1 MAYVTVSVV
10 GAQNDARF
18 GKCQFPIKSYIE
30 KRGEG
35 FEQQSVLKKLFRM
48 DSSNAFGASY
58 RGVTAMDNFK
68 PVGEGGSYPN
78 TGVEEGYPK
87 NFVHMTWKNQ
97 FVATMEAVDD
107 NKIGDIKRSA
117 SQFMTSYNRTR
128 EEFARALYVGGLIGT
143 KVKYEEQEFDCAAAD
158 GLALFAKAHPN
169 KVNKKTQT
177 NLYADEFSITA
188 LGKAETAMQN
198 LTGDNGELLSVTP
211 DTIWI
216 PNDATLKNTV
226 FAAIGADKDPATA
239 NNAFNY
245 QYGRWNVIVDPYLTR
260 MLTKLKVNEMPWLL
274 LDSKFLDD
282 QDGAVFIDRQKLT
295 VKSFIDNN
303 NDNNVWSGRARFTG
317 GFVDWRFALA
327 GGVTGGSNL

>member
-1 MAYVTVSVV
+1 MAYLTVSVV

-30 KRGEG
+30 KKGEG
-35 FEQQSVLKKLFRM
+35 FEQESVLKKLFRM
-48 DSSNAFGASY
+48 DTSNAFGASY

-68 PVGEGGSYPN
+68 PVDEGGSYPN
-78 TGVEEGYPK
+78 TGMGEGYPK
-87 NFVHMTWKNQ
+87 NFMHMTWKNQ
-97 FVATMEAVDD
+97 FVATMEAVED
-107 NKIGDIKRSA
+107 NKIGDIKRA
-117 SQFMTSYNRTR
+117 AGQFMTSYNRTR
-128 EEFARALYVGGLIGT
+128 EEFARALYVGGLSGT
-143 KVKYEEQEFDCAAAD
+143 SVQYENQTFDCAAAD
-158 GLALFAKAHPN
+158 GLALFSKVHPN

-177 NLYADEFSITA
+177 NLYSDSFSITT
-188 LGKAETAMQN
+188 LGKAETVMQN

-216 PNDATLKNTV
+216 PNDATIKNTV

-260 MLTKLKVNEMPWLL
+260 MLTKLKVNEKPWFL
-274 LDSKFLDD
+274 LDSKFLEE
-282 QDGAVFIDRQKLT
+282 QDGAVFIDRKKLT

-303 NDNNVWSGRARFTG
+303 NDNNVWSGNARFTG
-317 GFVDWRFALA
+317 GFVDWRFVLA
-327 GGVTGGSNL
+327 GGVSGGSSL

>member
-30 KRGEG
+30 KKGEG
-35 FEQQSVLKKLFRM
+35 FEQESVLKKLFRM
-48 DSSNAFGASY
+48 DTSNAFGASY

-68 PVGEGGSYPN
+68 PVDEGGSYPN
-78 TGVEEGYPK
+78 TGMGEGYPK
-87 NFVHMTWKNQ
+87 NFMHMTWKNQ
-97 FVATMEAVDD
+97 FVATMEAVED
-107 NKIGDIKRSA
+107 NKIGDIKRA
-117 SQFMTSYNRTR
+117 AGQFMTSYNRTR
-128 EEFARALYVGGLIGT
+128 EEFARALYVGGLSGT
-143 KVKYEEQEFDCAAAD
+143 SVQYENQTFDCAAAD
-158 GLALFAKAHPN
+158 GLALFSKVHPN

-177 NLYADEFSITA
+177 NLYSDSFSITT
-188 LGKAETAMQN
+188 LGKAETVMQN

-216 PNDATLKNTV
+216 PNDATIKNTV

-260 MLTKLKVNEMPWLL
+260 MLTKLKVNEKPWFL
-274 LDSKFLDD
+274 LDSKFLEE
-282 QDGAVFIDRQKLT
+282 QDGAVFIDRKKLT

-303 NDNNVWSGRARFTG
+303 NDNNVWSGNARFTG
-317 GFVDWRFALA
+317 GFVDWRFVLA
-327 GGVTGGSNL
+327 GGVSGGSSL

>member
-1 MAYVTVSVV
+1 MPYVTVSIA

-35 FEQQSVLKKLFRM
+35 FEQASALKKLFRM
-48 DSSNAFGASY
+48 DKSDSFGASY

-68 PVGEGGSYPN
+68 PVGEGGNYPS
-78 TGVEEGYPK
+78 TGSAEGYPK
-87 NFVHMTWKNQ
+87 NFTHMTWKSQ
-97 FVATMEAVDD
+97 FAATAEAVAD

-128 EEFARALYVGGLIGT
+128 EEFGRAMYVGGLSGT
-143 KVKYEEQEFDCAAAD
+143 SVDYEGKTFDCAAAD

-169 KVNKKTQT
+169 KVNRKTQS
-177 NLYADEFSITA
+177 NLFADSFSLSA
-188 LGKAETAMQN
+188 LGKAETTMQN
-198 LTGDNGELLSVTP
+198 LTGDNGELLSITP

-216 PNDATLKNTV
+216 PNDARLKNSV
-226 FAAIGADKDPATA
+226 FSAIGADKDPATA

-260 MLTKLKVNEMPWLL
+260 VLKLLKVNELPWFL
-274 LDSKFLDD
+274 LDSKFLED
-282 QDGAVFIDRQKLT
+282 QDGAVFIDRMKLT

-303 NDNNVWSGRARFTG
+303 NDNNVWNGYARFTA
-317 GFVDWRFALA
+317 GFVDWRFVLA
-327 GGVTGGSNL
+327 GGVTGGSAL